1 MGFGGDYNPEQW
13 PMATRL
19 EDVQLMREA
28 GVNIVSLAIF
38 SWATIEP
45 REGRYDWAW
54 LDNMMD
60 RLAAAGIRVALA
72 TATASPPPW
81 LTMAHPEILPRLADG
96 TVLGQG
102 GRQAYAISS
111 KVYRDYAVKM
121 AKAVAERYAGHPALA
136 LWHVD
141 NEIGCHVPHD
151 YSESAEKAFRAWLIK
166 RYKSINALNEAWG
179 TAFWSQKYNS
189 FKDVLP
195 PRAAPTYAN
204 PTQQLDFARY
214 SSDTLLSY
222 YTLLRDAV
230 RKITP
235 EVPITTNFMV
245 GPGTKWMDYYRWG
258 DEVDVVA
265 TDHYTVAAD
274 AEREIDLALA
284 ADMTRGTAKG
294 RPWILMEH
302 STGAVNWQP
311 RNRAKGP
318 GEMLRNSLAHVARG
332 ADSVMFF
339 QWRQSRAGAE
349 KFHSS
354 LVPHAGRNSEIWSDT
369 VRLGETLRAIADV
382 RGSRVQARA
391 AIVFDYQNWWA
402 VELDSHP
409 SEDVTAFDR
418 LRALYRELWRRGVTV
433 DVVNP
438 TADLSGYDL
447 VVVPTL
453 YLVTDEGAANIA
465 AAAERGASVLI
476 TYFSGIVDENDHVR
490 LGGYPGAFRDLL
502 GVNTDEFFPLLADER
517 VALDDGTTADVWTER
532 VRVTSAQV
540 LRSFVDGPLPGGPAV
555 TRNEVGTGAAWYA
568 ATRQDEAGVAW
579 LVSELLA
586 ESGVEAAA
594 ATAPGV
600 EVVRRA
606 GEDGASYLFVL
617 NHTDATASV
626 PARGTDLIT
635 GTVHDGDVTV
645 PGWGSAVVR
654 EA

>member
-19 EDVQLMREA
+19 EDIQLMREA

-45 REGRYDWAW
+45 REGKYDWAW

-60 RLAAAGIRVALA
+60 RLSAAGIRVALA

-81 LTMAHPEILPRLADG
+81 LTVAHPEILPVLADG

-102 GRQAYAISS
+102 GRQSYAISS

-121 AKAVAERYAGHPALA
+121 ASAVAERYAGHPALA

-151 YSESAEKAFRAWLIK
+151 YSEAAEKSFRAWLIK
-166 RYKSINALNEAWG
+166 RYKSINSLNDAWG

-189 FKDVLP
+189 FKDIQP
-195 PRAAPTYAN
+195 PRSAPTYAN

-235 EVPITTNFMV
+235 GVPITTNFMV

-265 TDHYTVAAD
+265 TDHYTVSAD
-274 AEREIDLALA
+274 AEREVELALA

-294 RPWILMEH
+294 KPWILMEH
-302 STGAVNWQP
+302 SSGAVNWQP

-339 QWRQSRAGAE
+339 QWRQSKAGAE

-354 LVPHAGRNSEIWSDT
+354 LVPHAGRDSQIWSDS
-369 VRLGETLRAIADV
+369 VRLGETLRAIAPV
-382 RGSRVQARA
+382 RGARVQARA
-391 AIVFDYQNWWA
+391 AIVFDYVNWWA

-447 VVVPTL
+447 VLVPTL

-476 TYFSGIVDENDHVR
+476 TYFSGIVNENDHIR

-502 GVNTDEFFPLLADER
+502 GVKTDEFFPLLAGER

-532 VRVTSAQV
+532 VRVGSAEV

-555 TRNEVGTGAAWYA
+555 TRNVVGEGAAWYA

-579 LVSELLA
+579 LVGELLA
-586 ESGVEAAA
+586 ESGVVAAA
-594 ATAPGV
+594 SAEPGV
-600 EVVRRA
+600 EVVRRV

-617 NHTDATASV
+617 NHTDSEVRV
-626 PARGTDLIT
+626 PANGTDLVT
-635 GTVHDGDVTV
+635 GAAHSGDVTV
-645 PGWGSAVVR
+645 PGWGYAVVR